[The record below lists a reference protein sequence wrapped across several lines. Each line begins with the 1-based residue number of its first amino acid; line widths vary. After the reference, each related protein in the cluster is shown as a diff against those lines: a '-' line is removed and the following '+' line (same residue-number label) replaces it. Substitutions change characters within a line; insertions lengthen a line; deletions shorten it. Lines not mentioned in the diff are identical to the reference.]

1 MQNKDLQELIEL
13 RDDLERVLDRLGN
26 AMESF
31 RMLQSDISDLKS
43 KNTEEI
49 FAPYIEAGF
58 IPGAY
63 IGVVGKTTNVYKIVA
78 IQDCQ
83 YAAVD
88 VNKPDT
94 KITMVLWRDDKCF
107 IDRYI
112 LLDEKTAME
121 RASKY
126 TVLENGITEI
136 KRVEK

>member
-1 MQNKDLQELIEL
+1 METKDLQELIEL
-13 RDDLERVLDRLGN
+13 RDDLESVLDRLEN
-26 AMESF
+26 AMDSF
-31 RMLQSDISDLKS
+31 RRLQSEISDLKS

-58 IPGAY
+58 VPGAY
-63 IGVVGKTTNVYKIVA
+63 IGVVGNETNAFKIVA

-88 VNKPDT
+88 VNKPDK

-107 IDRYI
+107 IDRYV
-112 LLDEKTAME
+112 LMDEKTAME

-126 TVLENGITEI
+126 TVLENGANEI
-136 KRVEK
+136 KRD